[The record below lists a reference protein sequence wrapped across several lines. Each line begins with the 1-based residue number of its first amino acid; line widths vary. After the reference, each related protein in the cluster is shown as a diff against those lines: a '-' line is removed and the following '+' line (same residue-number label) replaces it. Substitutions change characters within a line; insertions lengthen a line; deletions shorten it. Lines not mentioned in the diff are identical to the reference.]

1 MDVERPGLEL
11 PIRVILPPSEL
22 VASPCLPARPAPL
35 GSANEQEC
43 IVAHPED
50 ARAGVSRPTIK
61 KWLSQKYKL
70 DLSSASNVNN
80 LSNAI
85 KRGAETGALV
95 LPKGIGGKVK
105 LAPKV
110 C

>member
-1 MDVERPGLEL
+1 M
-11 PIRVILPPSEL
+11 
-22 VASPCLPARPAPL
+22 PATTSATKKAAAPRKAAAHPTFL
-35 GSANEQEC
+35 AMIQEC